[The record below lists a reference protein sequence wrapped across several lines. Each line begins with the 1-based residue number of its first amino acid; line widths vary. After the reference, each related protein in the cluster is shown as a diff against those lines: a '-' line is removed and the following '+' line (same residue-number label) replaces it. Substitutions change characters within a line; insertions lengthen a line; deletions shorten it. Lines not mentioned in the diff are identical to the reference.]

1 MFSIGLTA
9 GDRNK
14 RQLMKEKYRSQSP
27 ALLGGPTILSE
38 IHSQPSSACRFN
50 LMTLKTSDTT
60 YESRPVELMLSWKF
74 SISVRSNV
82 IMSVEL

>member
-60 YESRPVELMLSWKF
+60 YESRPVELMLPWRF
-74 SISVRSNV
+74 SVSVRSSV
-82 IMSVEL
+82 LVSVEP

>member
-1 MFSIGLTA
+1 MFGIGLTA

-50 LMTLKTSDTT
+50 LMTLKTSNTT
-60 YESRPVELMLSWKF
+60 YGSRPVELMLPWRF
-74 SISVRSNV
+74 SVSVRSSV
-82 IMSVEL
+82 LVSVEP